1 MMAESLLFH
10 SNRLNPRVVGTM
22 RRLAIC
28 QSMPR
33 EAGSNLNLDRHAISI
48 LLRTDYPV

>member
-1 MMAESLLFH
+1 MAESLLSH
-10 SNRLNPRVVGTM
+10 SNRLNSRVVGTM

-33 EAGSNLNLDRHAISI
+33 EAGSDLNVERHAISI
-48 LLRTDYPV
+48 LLRTGYPR

>member
-1 MMAESLLFH
+1 MAESLLSH
-10 SNRLNPRVVGTM
+10 SNRLDPRIVDTM

-33 EAGSNLNLDRHAISI
+33 EAGSDLNVERHAIPT
-48 LLRTDYPV
+48 LLHTDYPR